1 MKRILFLAVGLALT
15 LTQFSCDVDFDF
27 DDGIG
32 PCVRGNGNNVSRELN
47 LPNFTGIDLDI
58 SAEVIITQ
66 GDNFKVTVEGESN
79 IIAELETDVRNGIWE
94 IDYDHCV
101 RDHDDVTI
109 FITMPR
115 VRSLSISGSGV
126 ITSTNIMTVDDIN
139 LSISGSGKID
149 VGLKADDI
157 FSRISGSGKVVLEGE
172 ANSLEHNVS
181 GSGDLFAFLLQTR
194 NADIRVSG
202 SGNSEVKVTD
212 NLNVR
217 ISGSGDVYYRGRPQ
231 VEVSVSGSGKLVNAN

>member
-1 MKRILFLAVGLALT
+1 MKRILFWTVGLALT
-15 LTQFSCDVDFDF
+15 LTQFSCDFDF

-32 PCVRGNGNNVSRELN
+32 PCVRGNGNTVSRDLN
-47 LPNFTGIDLDI
+47 LPDFTGVDLDI

-79 IIAELETDVRNGIWE
+79 IIAELERDVRNGIWE
-94 IDYDHCV
+94 IDFDRCV
-101 RDHDDVTI
+101 RDMDELTI

-115 VRSLSISGSGV
+115 VRSLSISGSGI
-126 ITSTNIMTVDDIN
+126 ITSTNILKVDDID

-149 VGLKADDI
+149 VGLDADDI
-157 FSRISGSGKVVLEGE
+157 SSRISGSGRVVLEGE
-172 ANSLEHNVS
+172 SNSVEHTVS

-194 NADIRVSG
+194 DADIRVSG
-202 SGNSEVKVTD
+202 SGNSEVNVSD
-212 NLNVR
+212 NLTVR
-217 ISGSGDVYYRGRPQ
+217 ISGSGDVYYRGKPQ

>member
-1 MKRILFLAVGLALT
+1 MKRILFLTIGLALT
-15 LTQFSCDVDFDF
+15 LMQFSCDFDF
-27 DDGIG
+27 DDDFG

-47 LPNFTGIDLDI
+47 LPDFTGVDLDI

-79 IIAELETDVRNGIWE
+79 IIAELKTNVRNGVWE
-94 IDYDHCV
+94 IDFDRCV
-101 RDHDDVTI
+101 RDMDDLTI

-115 VRSLSISGSGV
+115 IRSLSISGSGV
-126 ITSTNIMTVDDIN
+126 ITSTNIMNVDDID

-149 VGLKADDI
+149 VGLDADDI
-157 FSRISGSGKVVLEGE
+157 FSRISGSGRVVLEGE
-172 ANSLEHNVS
+172 SNSIEHTVS
-181 GSGDLFAFLLQTR
+181 GSGDLFAFPLKTR
-194 NADIRVSG
+194 DADIRVSG
-202 SGNSEVKVTD
+202 SGNSELNVSD

-217 ISGSGDVYYRGRPQ
+217 ISGSGDVYYRGKPQ

>member
-1 MKRILFLAVGLALT
+1 MKRILFLTIGLALT
-15 LTQFSCDVDFDF
+15 LMQFSCDFDF

-47 LPNFTGIDLDI
+47 LPNFTGVDLDI

-66 GDNFKVTVEGESN
+66 GDSFKVTVEGESN

-94 IDYDHCV
+94 IDFDRCV
-101 RDHDDVTI
+101 RDQDELTI

-115 VRSLSISGSGV
+115 VRSLSISGSGI
-126 ITSTNIMTVDDIN
+126 ITSTNIMEVDDIDLN
-139 LSISGSGKID
+139 ISGSGKID
-149 VGLKADDI
+149 VGLDADDI
-157 FSRISGSGKVVLEGE
+157 SSRISGSGRVVLEGE
-172 ANSLEHNVS
+172 ANSVEHTVS

-194 NADIRVSG
+194 DADIRVSG
-202 SGNSEVKVTD
+202 SGNSEVKVSE

-217 ISGSGDVYYRGRPQ
+217 ISGSGDVYYRGKPQ
-231 VEVSVSGSGKLVNAN
+231 VEVSISGSGKLVNAN

>member
-1 MKRILFLAVGLALT
+1 MKRILFLTIGLALT
-15 LTQFSCDVDFDF
+15 LMQFSCDFDF

-47 LPNFTGIDLDI
+47 LPDFTGVDLDI

-79 IIAELETDVRNGIWE
+79 IIAELETDVRNGVWE
-94 IDYDHCV
+94 IDFDRCV
-101 RDHDDVTI
+101 RDQDELTI

-115 VRSLSISGSGV
+115 VRSLSISGSGI
-126 ITSTNIMTVDDIN
+126 ITSTNIMQVDDIN

-149 VGLKADDI
+149 VGLDADDI
-157 FSRISGSGKVVLEGE
+157 SSRISGSGRVVLEGE
-172 ANSLEHNVS
+172 SNSVEHTVS

-194 NADIRVSG
+194 DADIRVSG
-202 SGNSEVKVTD
+202 SGNSEVKVSD

-217 ISGSGDVYYRGRPQ
+217 ISGSGDVYYRGKPQ